1 MKDST
6 KMDLDGSDIAL
17 LNAVQQNARLT
28 LAELAARLGVS
39 ASTCQRRL
47 LRLEEAGVIE
57 GYSVLLNEEL
67 LGYDGAVIVQITLNS
82 QSETA
87 LNEFE
92 TAVTAIPELVECHLM
107 AGESD
112 YLLQLV
118 VRDMRDFERIHKT
131 HLSRL
136 PHVSRLQSNMALR
149 RIVRKPPP
157 VR

>member
-1 MKDST
+1 
-6 KMDLDGSDIAL
+6 MDFDDSDIAL

-28 LAELAARLGVS
+28 LAELATRLGVS

-47 LRLEEAGVIE
+47 QRLEEAGVIE
-57 GYSVLLNEEL
+57 SYSVLLNEEL

-87 LNEFE
+87 LTEFE

-107 AGESD
+107 AGEAD